1 MNVLSHM
8 VVVISAKI
16 QLEASHVAAERDI
29 YFSMME
35 KHALVKVSL
44 YNLHITTSFSS
55 ATK

>member
-8 VVVISAKI
+8 VVVIPAKI

-44 YNLHITTSFSS
+44 YNLDIITSFSS